1 MTTEHARSAHGAAG
15 RAALKNAGAYT
26 VLTIGQLLIRLVALS
41 PLIYAIATRSFF
53 GVPRAH
59 RTAVALLA
67 SLPLWILLV
76 LPCRYRLG
84 GIVSRWL
91 GHEGPNPD
99 FSSYGTWLSQ
109 GIGRLLKALPWMVPL
124 IAWLGGFYYYMNFA
138 PFNAMGLM
146 IDDVGK
152 LIGGDYIHGAVMLA
166 LALVIAA
173 VLAWIGW
180 RRMMPFFYLPI
191 APLHEDAQRR
201 SGVRTVSSVS
211 DVPTIPTTASTTVVE
226 ASQRRGF
233 SFLGFVL
240 ALLATFGAL
249 YFFLATI
256 NLLGIVQIFDLGE
269 TGKYALIIS
278 IVALLVC
285 VVLAYVGWRLIL
297 TSRAKVKVTS
307 HSNFATVNNSS
318 VRTWVSTTA
327 WQVTLIN
334 FLIILPPLAIA
345 LGVLGASVQSRLTGD
360 IQMDMMVLLPA
371 VTQFDFPQADLV
383 RVGLVLLVTYLPF
396 VIWRK
401 TALAAAIHSTAK
413 H

>member
-166 LALVIAA
+166 LALVVAA

-201 SGVRTVSSVS
+201 RALSRKALCRT
-211 DVPTIPTTASTTVVE
+211 TI
-226 ASQRRGF
+226 
-233 SFLGFVL
+233 
-240 ALLATFGAL
+240 
-249 YFFLATI
+249 
-256 NLLGIVQIFDLGE
+256 
-269 TGKYALIIS
+269 
-278 IVALLVC
+278 
-285 VVLAYVGWRLIL
+285 
-297 TSRAKVKVTS
+297 
-307 HSNFATVNNSS
+307 
-318 VRTWVSTTA
+318 
-327 WQVTLIN
+327 IN
-334 FLIILPPLAIA
+334 FFIILPPLAIA
-345 LGVLGASVQSRLTGD
+345 LGVLGASVQSRLTGN

-371 VTQFDFPQADLV
+371 VTQFDFPQADLI